1 MALKAFVQANLRVVL
16 RYIER
21 FLEMAS
27 SCVWNV
33 GADTGLIVCQ
43 TLARLNL

>member
-33 GADTGLIVCQ
+33 GAGTGLIVCQ
-43 TLARLNL
+43 TLARLNS